1 MASLDFVYDL
11 VEKFDEEKIN
21 YLVVSLRAGKAEDKV
36 DVFFNVEPENEP
48 TFSVAIDQIKEIL
61 EAKITV
67 IINAMGSIL
76 NAYDRLITIGI
87 KMITVA
93 LLVKKLV
100 NIVTNIN
107 KLHSTNDMGLSF
119 KKNIRFFAIS

>member
-48 TFSVAIDQIKEIL
+48 TFSVAIDQVKEIL
-61 EAKITV
+61 EANKGK
-67 IINAMGSIL
+67 NA
-76 NAYDRLITIGI
+76 
-87 KMITVA
+87 
-93 LLVKKLV
+93 
-100 NIVTNIN
+100 IN
-107 KLHSTNDMGLSF
+107 KKPKRKR
-119 KKNIRFFAIS
+119 KKKGE